1 MDIEKHQGGKIMDCE
16 KCKQEMVNLF
26 DTNVDSILQESILK
40 HINQCSDCQKEYHNA
55 LEIISMLKPK
65 LQPNAPFLLKQNI
78 MNQLK
83 MEDTEMKTQDPKVKK
98 ISPRFKKI
106 LMVAAIVTMAM
117 VIIPI
122 VNNNPNVFN
131 GTARAANSLF
141 ENSIRATQLVKSMIV
156 KLKVRTLAND
166 NFSLIGAN
174 YEMVNHTIYKS
185 FSNPDKWRVEKPG
198 RVVVCDGEFQYMHI
212 ISTQKFIKAP
222 SYYSMIEDFKV
233 LLEPEKILIKE
244 QYNLKKDGS
253 VLTMEVKDGL
263 VYLTVTDKAQGDF
276 TNDYMLNT
284 SIEES
289 NNRREYVFDNETKL
303 LKGLKIYLVE
313 EEKETLIV
321 NLESIEYNVDIDSSL
336 FALDIPKGQ
345 EWIDLAVVPK
355 GEVFTNITSKKAAE
369 ILFNGLSKKDWSL
382 VAPAL
387 IHYESDGELSGDMKE
402 KFGGLTLLQ
411 LGEPF
416 KSGQYAGE
424 FVPYEIRLKSGKIVR
439 HNLALRNDNPNGVW
453 LIDGGFSMD

>member
-1 MDIEKHQGGKIMDCE
+1 MKNQGGSIMNCDE
-16 KCKQEMVNLF
+16 CKKEMVNLF
-26 DTNVDSILQESILK
+26 DTNMDPVLKNSILE
-40 HINQCSDCQKEYHNA
+40 HISQCSDCQKEYERT
-55 LEIISMLKPK
+55 LDIILMMKPK
-65 LQPNAPFLLKQNI
+65 RQPNAPFQLKQNI
-78 MNQLK
+78 MNRLK

-106 LMVAAIVTMAM
+106 LMVAAVVAMAM

-122 VNNNPNVFN
+122 VNSNTKIFN
-131 GTARAANSLF
+131 STARAANSLID
-141 ENSIRATQLVKSMIV
+141 NSIRASQLVKSMVV
-156 KLKVRTLAND
+156 KMKVRTLPND
-166 NFSLIGAN
+166 NFSLVGPD
-174 YEMVNHTIYKS
+174 YEMVSHSIYKS
-185 FSNPDKWRVEKPG
+185 FGNPQKWRVEKPG
-198 RVVVCDGEFQYMHI
+198 RVVVCNGGYQYMHLV
-212 ISTQKFIKAP
+212 SMQEFFKAP
-222 SYYSMIEDFKV
+222 TYYNMIEGFRI
-233 LLEPEKILIKE
+233 LFEPEKILIKE
-244 QYNLKKDGS
+244 QYGLKKNGS
-253 VLTMEVKDGL
+253 TLAMEVKNGL
-263 VYLTVTDKAQGDF
+263 VYLTVTDNAQGDF

-355 GEVFTNITSKKAAE
+355 GEVFTNITSKQAAE
-369 ILFNGLSKKDWSL
+369 ILFNGLSRKDWSL

-387 IHYESDGELSGDMKE
+387 IHYESDGELSSNMKE

-424 FVPYEIRLKSGKIVR
+424 FVPFEIRLKSGKIVR

-453 LIDGGFSMD
+453 LVDGGF

>member
-26 DTNVDSILQESILK
+26 DTNVDSMLQESILK

-382 VAPAL
+382 VAPVL
-387 IHYESDGELSGDMKE
+387 IH
-402 KFGGLTLLQ
+402 
-411 LGEPF
+411 
-416 KSGQYAGE
+416 
-424 FVPYEIRLKSGKIVR
+424 
-439 HNLALRNDNPNGVW
+439 
-453 LIDGGFSMD
+453 